1 MSRTIRSRCKDEDCS
16 CNLCLNCNKRN
27 KRFESFFC
35 SKECKEEFEATMC
48 ESISCVNC
56 DAGIDDVLVA
66 ISEGWREIAPNSE
79 AYGCNYLGVCP
90 DCIRDGYL

>member
-16 CNLCLNCNKRN
+16 CNLCLNCNRRN

-35 SKECKEEFEATMC
+35 SKECKKEFEATMC
-48 ESISCVNC
+48 ESISCVQC
-56 DAGIDDVLVA
+56 SAGIDDVLLA
-66 ISEGWREIAPNSE
+66 LSEGWREIVADSE

-90 DCIRDGYL
+90 DCVKEGYI